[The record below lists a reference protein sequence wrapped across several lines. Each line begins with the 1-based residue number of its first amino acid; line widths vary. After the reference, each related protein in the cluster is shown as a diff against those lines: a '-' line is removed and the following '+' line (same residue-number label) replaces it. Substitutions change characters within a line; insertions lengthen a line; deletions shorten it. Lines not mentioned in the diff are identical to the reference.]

1 MASYRLLTYAE
12 AGVGGAEPR
21 PGLLLVESRVVVD
34 LRRALAEE
42 RATVLSLLEDWDRAR
57 PRLEAL
63 ADEGSK
69 EHGAPLASVRLL
81 APILYPGAYW
91 MAAANY
97 HDHHAE
103 MNPDR
108 PPIDKTTTRPY
119 FFLKAGRHN
128 TLGPDEPVRY
138 PRTSQKM
145 DWEAE
150 LGAVIGRPA
159 RDVSVASAL
168 DYVAGY
174 TICNDLSLRDLAR
187 RTDWSFGSD
196 WLGQKNFDGGIPV
209 GPWITPA
216 SEVAD
221 PQDLRIKLWVN
232 DELMQDQTTGQ
243 MVFDVREQIAYLSE
257 QITLLPGDVI
267 ATGTPSG
274 VGRPRGI
281 FLKPGDEVR
290 ITIGDLGT
298 LRNPIVGSEGE
309 GV

>member
-1 MASYRLLTYAE
+1 MASYRLLTYGE
-12 AGVGGAEPR
+12 RGSGDTEPR
-21 PGLLLVESRVVVD
+21 PGLLVVESQVVVD
-34 LRRALAEE
+34 LRRALADEQ
-42 RATVLSLLEDWDRAR
+42 ATVLSLLEDWDRSR
-57 PRLEAL
+57 GRLEAL
-63 ADEGSK
+63 AGQGSK
-69 EHGAPLASVRLL
+69 EHGTPLSSVRLL

-97 HDHHAE
+97 HDHLLE

-138 PRTSQKM
+138 PGTSQKM

-150 LGAVIGRPA
+150 LGVVIGRRA
-159 RDVSVASAL
+159 RGVSTASAL

-187 RTDWSFGSD
+187 RTDWQFGSD

-221 PQDLRIKLWVN
+221 PQDLHIKLWVN
-232 DELMQDQTTGQ
+232 DELMQNQTTGQ
-243 MVFDVREQIAYLSE
+243 MIFDIREQISYLSE

-267 ATGTPSG
+267 ATGTPAG
-274 VGRPRGI
+274 VGRPRGL

-290 ITIGDLGT
+290 ITIGHLGT
-298 LRNPIVGSEGE
+298 LRNPIVAGE
-309 GV
+309 SAAA